1 MSGYNKITDFAAK
14 DALSTGNPAKIVK
27 GTEID
32 DELVAISG
40 AVASKADV
48 ASPTFTG
55 TPAAPTAS
63 SGTSTTQLAT
73 TAFAMGAAALVM
85 PSGAMVQWPTATAP
99 TGFLLCTG
107 AAVSRTIYAA
117 LFAVIGTT
125 FGAGDGTTTFNLPDF
140 DNRFAVCAG
149 DTYTVGSTG
158 GTTTSTGT
166 VGSTALTEAQ
176 MPKHYH
182 AMLGP
187 NSIDTVPN
195 GSSTNVGMSYS
206 GGTDDDSVSR
216 YNTYSVGGN
225 ASSGGTTEGTSN
237 GDGHTHSFTGS
248 NTVPPYLGVYFIIK
262 T

>member
-1 MSGYNKITDFAAK
+1 MSNYTKVTDFAAK

-40 AVASKADV
+40 AVASKADI

-73 TAFAMGAAALVM
+73 TAFAMGAAALVSPAGELKM
-85 PSGAMVQWPTATAP
+85 WPTATAP

-140 DNRFAVCAG
+140 DNRLPIGAG
-149 DTYTVGSTG
+149 DLYAVGATG
-158 GTTTSTGT
+158 GSKDAVVVSHTHTATVTDPGHFHTTNFNQTGDD
-166 VGSTALTEAQ
+166 GSI
-176 MPKHYH
+176 P
-182 AMLGP
+182 
-187 NSIDTVPN
+187 
-195 GSSTNVGMSYS
+195 
-206 GGTDDDSVSR
+206 GGG
-216 YNTYSVGGN
+216 NGN
-225 ASSGGTTEGTSN
+225 ASTVNTNTKTTGITVANS
-237 GDGHTHSFTGS
+237 TTGS
-248 NTVPPYLGVYFIIK
+248 SGTDANLPPYLSVYFIIK

>member
-1 MSGYNKITDFAAK
+1 MTDYTKVTDFAAK

-40 AVASKADV
+40 AVASKADK

-73 TAFAMGAAALVM
+73 TAFAMGAAALVSPAGELKM
-85 PSGAMVQWPTATAP
+85 WPTATAP

-140 DNRFAVCAG
+140 DNRLPIGAG
-149 DTYTVGSTG
+149 DLYAVGATG
-158 GTTTSTGT
+158 GSKDAIVVSHTHTDSGHSHSTY
-166 VGSTALTEAQ
+166 GSESG
-176 MPKHYH
+176 YRH
-182 AMLGP
+182 AVRAGVDAI
-187 NSIDTVPN
+187 ID
-195 GSSTNVGMSYS
+195 GSSGSS
-206 GGTDDDSVSR
+206 SPDDAH
-216 YNTYSVGGN
+216 YN
-225 ASSGGTTEGTSN
+225 ASSRTDSATANISTTGVSGTDAN
-237 GDGHTHSFTGS
+237 L
-248 NTVPPYLGVYFIIK
+248 PPYLSVYFIIK